1 MSVLIILISEAHI
14 TTIKEYTMNSDKIIE
29 ILKELKL
36 NGFCDAYS
44 EQLEGNHA
52 SQLSFE
58 ERLSIYLDREKLHR
72 EDRRLSNLLRQAK
85 LRTNS
90 SIEDIS
96 INTKRNLTKDQ
107 LQPFYSAHFIKH
119 KYNVAITGASGCG
132 KTHIACAIAHKA
144 CQLGYKV
151 KYIHL
156 PMFIEQIVISRADG
170 SYMKLIQQFKKFD
183 LLILDDFGLTAI
195 SKQQTHDLFNI
206 IEERHE
212 FSSTI
217 ITSQLPISRW
227 YDYLNEPTLAD
238 AIMDRFTQRLH
249 RIELKGES
257 MRKNKNIASA

>member
-58 ERLSIYLDREKLHR
+58 ERLSIYLDREKPHR
-72 EDRRLSNLLRQAK
+72 EDSRLSNLLRQAK

-144 CQLGYKV
+144 V
-151 KYIHL
+151 
-156 PMFIEQIVISRADG
+156 S
-170 SYMKLIQQFKKFD
+170 
-183 LLILDDFGLTAI
+183 
-195 SKQQTHDLFNI
+195 
-206 IEERHE
+206 
-212 FSSTI
+212 
-217 ITSQLPISRW
+217 
-227 YDYLNEPTLAD
+227 
-238 AIMDRFTQRLH
+238 
-249 RIELKGES
+249 
-257 MRKNKNIASA
+257 